1 MALTDTRPE
10 TGTDATSV
18 APSVVPSPLTI
29 FGSGDHKAVGT
40 FYVLAAL
47 VFGIAGWIATALAS
61 ANTVGSSSFL
71 SETAGTQVL
80 QTSQIGL
87 ILLVIVP
94 LFLGLATY
102 IVPLQV
108 GASTVAFPRAAA
120 AAMWTWLLSSG
131 VFVVASF
138 IEGGFGGVRAKS
150 VSLTLLALGGLI
162 VALLLGTVCVLT
174 TAITLRTPGMTLDRV
189 PMFTFSMLVGGA
201 IWMLTLPV
209 LFANLLLIWVDHRY
223 GGGTVFGA
231 SEAQFGQVSW
241 ITHQPQI
248 YAFLIPGLGIVAD
261 VVATLTGARLG
272 KRNLLLTAIGAFG
285 VLSVGAWAQPAIYPS
300 FSEDLVW
307 QAMGLLVLLPLL
319 LLLGGIATAFKDG
332 KPSLKSPLGLA
343 VVSIVLTLLGVFAGA
358 LLVITPLELRTT
370 NFFANGQAILVLGA
384 ALAAGAA
391 GIGYWGPK
399 MTGGHLADGI
409 GKLNVLVMLGGGI
422 LGGVSLCVVGFATR
436 FSGLSSAQDTL
447 VVISVAG
454 SALFAIGCLLVI
466 LGLVSGARKGAP
478 EAGNDAWGT
487 GQTLEW
493 ACPSPPPTGN
503 FGDLAVVRSPEPLLD
518 EEA

>member
-61 ANTVGSSSFL
+61 AHIVGSGSFL
-71 SETAGTQVL
+71 SETAGTQLL
-80 QTSQIGL
+80 QTSKIGL

-94 LFLGLATY
+94 LFLGIATY

-223 GGGTVFGA
+223 GGSTVFAA
-231 SEAQFGQVSW
+231 SEIQFAQVSW

-272 KRNLLLTAIGAFG
+272 KRNLLLTAIG
-285 VLSVGAWAQPAIYPS
+285 
-300 FSEDLVW
+300 
-307 QAMGLLVLLPLL
+307 
-319 LLLGGIATAFKDG
+319 
-332 KPSLKSPLGLA
+332 
-343 VVSIVLTLLGVFAGA
+343 
-358 LLVITPLELRTT
+358 
-370 NFFANGQAILVLGA
+370 
-384 ALAAGAA
+384 
-391 GIGYWGPK
+391 
-399 MTGGHLADGI
+399 
-409 GKLNVLVMLGGGI
+409 
-422 LGGVSLCVVGFATR
+422 
-436 FSGLSSAQDTL
+436 
-447 VVISVAG
+447 
-454 SALFAIGCLLVI
+454 
-466 LGLVSGARKGAP
+466 
-478 EAGNDAWGT
+478 
-487 GQTLEW
+487 
-493 ACPSPPPTGN
+493 
-503 FGDLAVVRSPEPLLD
+503 
-518 EEA
+518 